1 MAICFLPRRFKHY
14 KDYMAS
20 ALQTVGVILVPM
32 TMDSKCEN
40 FCLDMTGLPFTL
52 LRYLNLPLLQTLPL
66 GLVTI

>member
-1 MAICFLPRRFKHY
+1 
-14 KDYMAS
+14 MAS